1 MKNNLRRLCISTL
14 FLLLFSQ
21 LAIAQKFTI
30 SGYVKDKATG
40 EALIGA
46 NIYNKANFSGTTSN
60 NYGFYSI
67 TLPKDSVTL
76 VISFVGY
83 KPIEAK
89 IFLDKNTEFNVGLS
103 GSLALKEVVITAEE
117 EIQQRTQM
125 STITIPI
132 KQIKSLPAL
141 MGEVDVLKVLQLL
154 PGVQSGTEGSSG
166 IYVRGGGPDQNLIL
180 LDGVPIYNASHLFG
194 FFSVFNADA
203 INNVDLIK
211 GGFPARYG
219 GRLSSVI
226 DISMKEGNNQAF
238 KGSASIGLI
247 SSKLTLEGPI
257 KKSENTTYILS
268 GRRTYIDILAQPF
281 IKAQSNGE
289 NTGGYYFY
297 DLNAKINHK
306 FSNSDRLYLS
316 GYFGNDKAYAKSKY
330 DYTNDNEKT
339 EYKDQFGLQWGNII
353 TAARWNHLFN
363 PKLFSNVTLTYS
375 RYKFKVFE
383 KSKETKTKGG
393 KKTTENSAFEYSS
406 GINDLAAKID
416 FDFIPNPNHYIRFGI
431 NGIRHEFN
439 PGILAYKDTSS
450 KIDTTTSSFNKS
462 ANEFATYIEDDFKIG
477 KKFKVNV
484 GLHLSGFYVDKQFYT
499 SLQPR
504 LSMRYLLNNGIAL
517 KASYAKM
524 QQYVHLLTNSGIGL
538 PTDLWVPATK
548 RVKPQ
553 QSTQYAVGI
562 AKTINRTFEVSLEGY
577 YKEMNNLIEYKDGAS
592 FTSIEKDW
600 QDKIEI
606 GKGNSYG
613 AEFFIQKKHGKFTGW
628 LGYTLSRTNRQ
639 FKNINFGKEYPYR
652 YDRRHDV
659 SITGVYKIKEN
670 LELAAVWVY
679 GTGNAVSLPTKSYL
693 KNDEETGEQ
702 YGGNYGF
709 YGREVNLYEN
719 KNDFRMRA
727 YHRLDFSIA
736 WTKQK
741 KRGVRKWTLGVYN
754 VYNRKNPFFI
764 AIGYDYKT
772 DSKKFKQYSLIPFLP
787 SFSYRFDF

>member
-1 MKNNLRRLCISTL
+1 MMNKFTQLGIG
-14 FLLLFSQ
+14 LLFFFFFSQ
-21 LAIAQKFTI
+21 TVTAQKFTI

-46 NIYNKANFSGTTSN
+46 NIYNKADFSGTTSN
-60 NYGFYSI
+60 TYGFYSI

-76 VISFVGY
+76 VVSFVGY
-83 KPIEAK
+83 KPIVAK
-89 IFLDKNTEFNVGLS
+89 IFLDKNIEFNIGLS
-103 GSLALKEVVITAEE
+103 GSLELKEVVITAEE

-226 DISMKEGNNQAF
+226 DISMKEGNNQEF

-268 GRRTYIDILAQPF
+268 GRRTYIDILARPF
-281 IKAQSNGE
+281 IKAQSGGDE
-289 NTGGYYFY
+289 TGGYYFY

-306 FSNSDRLYLS
+306 FSNKDRLYLS
-316 GYFGNDKAYAKSKY
+316 GYFGNDKAYAKSKGEY
-330 DYTNDNEKT
+330 IGGNEKT

-383 KSKETKTKGG
+383 KSKETITKAGET
-393 KKTTENSAFEYSS
+393 TTEKSAFEYSS
-406 GINDLAAKID
+406 GIEDLAAKID
-416 FDFIPNPNHYIRFGI
+416 FDFIPNPNHYVRFGI

-439 PGILAYKDTSS
+439 PGILAFKDSSS

-462 ANEFATYIEDDFKIG
+462 TNEFAAYIEDDFKVG
-477 KKFKVNV
+477 RNFKVNV

-524 QQYVHLLTNSGIGL
+524 EQYIHLLTNGGIGL

-553 QSTQYAVGI
+553 KSTQYAIGI

-577 YKEMNNLIEYKDGAS
+577 YKDMDNLIEYKDGAS

-628 LGYTLSRTNRQ
+628 LGYTLSWTNRK

-659 SITGVYKIKEN
+659 SVTSVYKIKEN
-670 LELAAVWVY
+670 LELAAIWVY
-679 GTGNAVSLPTKSYL
+679 GTGSAVSLPTKSYL
-693 KNDEETGEQ
+693 KNDDDVGQ
-702 YGGNYGF
+702 YGGYYGS
-709 YGREVNLYEN
+709 EVNLYEN
-719 KNDFRMRA
+719 KNDFRMKS

-764 AIGYDYKT
+764 AIGNDYKT
-772 DSKKFKQYSLIPFLP
+772 DTKKFKQYSLIPFLP
-787 SFSYRFDF
+787 SFSYKFDF

>member
-1 MKNNLRRLCISTL
+1 MNIFKQLGIGFL
-14 FLLLFSQ
+14 FLFFFSQ
-21 LAIAQKFTI
+21 SAIAQKFTI

-46 NIYNKANFSGTTSN
+46 NIYNKADFSGTTSN

-76 VISFVGY
+76 VVSFVGY

-103 GSLALKEVVITAEE
+103 GSLELKEVVITAEE

-226 DISMKEGNNQAF
+226 DISMKEGNNQEF
-238 KGSASIGLI
+238 KGAASIGLI

-268 GRRTYIDILAQPF
+268 GRRTYIDILARPF
-281 IKAQSNGE
+281 IKAQSGGDE
-289 NTGGYYFY
+289 TGGYYFY

-330 DYTNDNEKT
+330 DYTDNNKQT

-383 KSKETKTKGG
+383 KSKETTTKSG

-406 GINDLAAKID
+406 GINDIAAKID
-416 FDFIPNPNHYIRFGI
+416 FDYIPNPNHYVRFGI
-431 NGIRHEFN
+431 NGIIHEFN

-462 ANEFATYIEDDFKIG
+462 ANEFAAYIEDDFKIG
-477 KKFKVNV
+477 KNFKINT
-484 GLHLSGFYVDKQFYT
+484 GIHLSGFYVDKQFYT
-499 SLQPR
+499 SFQPR

-524 QQYVHLLTNSGIGL
+524 EQYIHLLTNSGIGL

-548 RVKPQ
+548 RIKPQ
-553 QSTQYAVGI
+553 KSTQYAVGI
-562 AKTINRTFEVSLEGY
+562 AKTINRTFEVSIEGY
-577 YKEMNNLIEYKDGAS
+577 YKDMENLIEYKDGAS

-628 LGYTLSRTNRQ
+628 LGYTLSWTNRQ

-659 SITGVYKIKEN
+659 SITGVYKVKEN
-670 LELAAVWVY
+670 LELAAIWVY
-679 GTGNAVSLPTKSYL
+679 GTGSAVSLPTKSYL
-693 KNDEETGEQ
+693 KNNENSGDD
-702 YGGNYGF
+702 YGY
-709 YGREVNLYEN
+709 YSSEVNLYEN
-719 KNDFRMRA
+719 KNDFRMKS

-741 KRGVRKWTLGVYN
+741 KRGIRKWTLGVYN

-764 AIGYDYKT
+764 AIGRDYKT
-772 DSKKFKQYSLIPFLP
+772 DTKKFKQYSLIPFLP
-787 SFSYRFDF
+787 SFSYKFDF